1 VRTTA
6 VFDTYWRFAA
16 ERQAVFFRRLEGAAS
31 PWTQDPVLTRHK
43 FTNAY
48 RASDRVSQ
56 YLIRE
61 VAYRGRQQPDE
72 VVFRI
77 VLFKLFNRIATW
89 ELLERE
95 LGEVAWDGFDVDR
108 YDVVLSGALARG
120 KRIYSAAYI
129 VPPPPFGATRKHT
142 NHLRLVAHM
151 MGSGLAERLVDAQDL
166 RGVYEVFR
174 SYPSLGPFL
183 AYQLAVDVNYSV
195 AVDHDEMEF
204 VVPGP
209 GARDGIA
216 KCFSDTGGLNGA
228 EVIRWVTETAAEHV
242 ERLGLS
248 FRDLWGRPLQ
258 LVDCQNLFCETDKY
272 ARVAHPE
279 VEGRRSRIKQ
289 VFSATAGP
297 MAYRY
302 PPKWGLPGEV
312 SATPP

>member
-16 ERQAVFFRRLEGAAS
+16 ERQAVFFRRLEGAAP

-56 YLIRE
+56 FLIRE
-61 VAYRGRQQPDE
+61 VAYRGRQEPDE

-95 LGEVAWDGFDVDR
+95 LGEVAWGGFDLDR
-108 YDVVLSGALARG
+108 YDAVLSAALTRG
-120 KRIYSAAYI
+120 ERIYSAAYI
-129 VPPPPFGATRKHT
+129 VPPPPFGAARKHT

-151 MGSGLAERLVDAQDL
+151 MGSGLAERVVDAGSL

-183 AYQLAVDVNYSV
+183 AYQLAVDVNYSAV
-195 AVDHDEMEF
+195 VDHDEMEF

-209 GARDGIA
+209 GARDGMA
-216 KCFSDTGGLNGA
+216 KCFSDTGGLDGA
-228 EVIRWVTETAAEHV
+228 DVIRWVAETAAKHV

-248 FRDLWGRPLQ
+248 FQDLWGRPLQ

-279 VEGRRSRIKQ
+279 VAGRRSRIKQ
-289 VFSATAGP
+289 VFAASPGP
-297 MAYRY
+297 LAYRY
-302 PPKWGLPGEV
+302 PRKWGLPREV
-312 SATPP
+312 SAPQP